1 MIDEDLFRKLKPVYG
16 ERIDKLWK
24 AYLLEDSEG
33 REEIER
39 ILNHLYLKAFSD
51 KVDNH
56 KVLFVPPPKEVLDGE
71 YPVGKVIYN
80 DKEYGTF
87 CLREDE
93 WIQHLAIFG
102 RSGAGKTTLAYT
114 LIANL
119 LLHNKPFVI
128 LDWKKNYR
136 NLVKLS
142 NKYEI
147 LVYTV
152 GKNVSPFYFNPL
164 IPPLG
169 TEPSSWIK
177 KINEI
182 ICKAMYV
189 GEGVSYLLLRAL
201 DYLYK
206 KFGVYS
212 GKAQSYPNMQDVFE
226 YMKNQ
231 QVKGR
236 EANWMASTL
245 RSLSSLCFG
254 EMGKV
259 INVRRQADLGE
270 LLNKN
275 VILELDSLTSTDKV
289 FLIESLL
296 LWIHHY
302 RLNQND
308 RERFKHCIVIEEAHH
323 ILRKPAPGAKE
334 SITELLLREI
344 RELGESVILLDQHPS
359 LISLQALGNTYTT
372 FTFNLKAKADV
383 NSAANYL
390 LLNDEENNYLGQL
403 EVGYAV
409 VKQQGRWFKP
419 FLLKVPYVAIKNV
432 FVSDKEIKAH
442 MLRYSTDSKPE
453 INDYQILSNNS
464 GIPQSDKNQIN
475 TLNNTSIN
483 NYEKTLLIDVYQYP
497 LSGVVERYRRL
508 NWSRRRGNHIKLSC
522 INKGLLHPVTIPTRT
537 GIVVLLELTS
547 NGRAYLRNQGHNVP
561 SPSPRHGGIEHEYW
575 KQKIAQYYRDKGFKV
590 ATEAPIGK
598 GNTVDILIE
607 KDKQKTAIEIETGKG
622 NCKSNLSKY
631 LKCGISTILLLGT
644 DQDALAKIKKSIT
657 GEDEFINKKIF
668 FGCCIE
674 YY

>member
-1 MIDEDLFRKLKPVYG
+1 MINEDLFRKLKPVYG
-16 ERIDKLWK
+16 ERIDKLWR

-56 KVLFVPPPKEVLDGE
+56 KVLFVPPSKEVLDGE

-80 DKEYGTF
+80 DKEFGTF

-164 IPPLG
+164 IPPVG

-212 GKAQSYPNMQDVFE
+212 GNPQSYPNMQDVLE
-226 YMKNQ
+226 YIMSQ
-231 QVKGR
+231 EVKGR
-236 EANWMASTL
+236 AANWLASAL
-245 RSLSSLCFG
+245 RSLKSLSFS
-254 EMGKV
+254 EMGKC
-259 INVRRQADLGE
+259 INVRRQTDIGE

-275 VILELDSLTSTDKV
+275 IVLELDSLTSTDKV

-296 LWIHHY
+296 LWIHHF
-302 RLNQND
+302 RLNQED
-308 RERFKHCIVIEEAHH
+308 REKFKHCIVIEEAHH

-419 FLLKVPYVAIKNV
+419 FLLKVPYVPIKNV

-453 INDYQILSNNS
+453 IFDNEFISNNW
-464 GIPQSDKNQIN
+464 GIPKSDKNQIN
-475 TLNNTSIN
+475 ILNNTSIN
-483 NYEKTLLIDVYQYP
+483 NYEKTLLIDVLNNS
-497 LSGVVERYRRL
+497 LSGVVERYKRL
-508 NWSRRRGNHIKLSC
+508 KWSRRRGNNIKMSC
-522 INKGLLHPVTIPTRT
+522 IAKSLVHPVTIPTRS
-537 GIVVLLELTS
+537 GIVVLLELTN
-547 NGRAYLRNQGHNVP
+547 NGRIYLRNQGHNVP
-561 SPSPRHGGIEHEYW
+561 PPSPRHGGLEHEYW
-575 KQKIAQYYRDKGFKV
+575 KSRIAQYYVEKGFNV
-590 ATEAPIGK
+590 ETEATIGK
-598 GNTVDILIE
+598 SKSVDILIE
-607 KDKQKTAIEIETGKG
+607 KDNQKFAVEIETGKG
-622 NCKSNLSKY
+622 NILGNIRKIQEAGINYLTMLGTNKEAEEKIQHVIGQNPCNLS
-631 LKCGISTILLLGT
+631 
-644 DQDALAKIKKSIT
+644 IKV
-657 GEDEFINKKIF
+657 
-668 FGCCIE
+668 GCCID
-674 YY
+674 Y